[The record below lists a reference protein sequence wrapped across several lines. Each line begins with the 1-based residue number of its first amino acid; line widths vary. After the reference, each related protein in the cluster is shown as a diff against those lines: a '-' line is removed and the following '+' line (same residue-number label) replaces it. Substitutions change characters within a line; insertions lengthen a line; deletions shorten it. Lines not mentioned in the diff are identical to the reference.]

1 MPDLPTVT
9 VTQEQ
14 HDLIMNAFGNVDAY
28 EAWLISNVNSYVLAV
43 ENNNLT
49 TEKAA
54 EISAAL
60 EIIKSELPG
69 VPTTE

>member
-14 HDLIMNAFGNVDAY
+14 HDLIMNAFGNLDAY

-69 VPTTE
+69 VPATE